1 MSEQIIESPIDGIL
15 QEDLI
20 SIAQSD
26 IPIADIAGKTVLVT
40 GATGLI
46 GSILVKAL
54 LCCNRM
60 RNANIKIKALARSE
74 KKAKSVFQRLLQL
87 DELELI
93 YADITEP
100 IEIDGEIDYIIH
112 GASVTNSKLMVTEPV
127 ETIRT
132 TMDGTYNILKLA
144 ADKKV
149 KGMVYLS
156 SMEAYGS
163 PDPTLERVTEKDLG
177 YIDCLNVRSCYSE
190 GKRMAECLCASF
202 AHEYGVPVRI
212 ARLAQTFG
220 AGVGYGETR
229 VFAQFARSYIEGKN
243 IVLHTKG
250 ESTGNYCYTADCIRA
265 LIFILIYGE
274 QGEAYTVVNPETTIT
289 IGDMACMISEMSGG
303 RIKTV
308 FDIPE
313 DALQYGYAPTV
324 KMHLSADKLMSL
336 GWKPT
341 YDLRQMYK
349 RLINSMK
356 ISKENM

>member
-20 SIAQSD
+20 SIAESD
-26 IPIADIAGKTVLVT
+26 IPLTTLAGSTILVT

-46 GSILVKAL
+46 GSILIKSL
-54 LCCNRM
+54 LCCNRLK
-60 RNANIKIKALARSE
+60 NTDIKIKALARSE
-74 KKAKSVFQRLLQL
+74 KKAKSVFGRLLTL
-87 DELELI
+87 DNLEMI
-93 YADITEP
+93 YGDITEDIVAP
-100 IEIDGEIDYIIH
+100 GKVDYIIH

-127 ETIRT
+127 DTIRT
-132 TMDGTYNILKLA
+132 TMDGTFSVLKLA
-144 ADKKV
+144 DEKKV

-156 SMEAYGS
+156 SMEAFGS
-163 PDPTLERVTEKDLG
+163 PDPSLEKVTEKDLG

-190 GKRMAECLCASF
+190 GKRMAECLCACY
-202 AHEYGVPVRI
+202 AHQYGVPVKI

-220 AGVGYGETR
+220 AGVSYNETR
-229 VFAQFARSYIEGKN
+229 VFAQFARSFIEGKN

-265 LIFILIYGE
+265 LLFILTAGNA
-274 QGEAYTVVNPETTIT
+274 GEAYTVVNPETTIT
-289 IGDMACMISEMSGG
+289 IGDMACMISDMSGG

-313 DALQYGYAPTV
+313 DALKYGYAPTV

-341 YDLRQMYK
+341 YDLQQMYK

-356 ISKENM
+356 ISKEL

>member
-1 MSEQIIESPIDGIL
+1 MNEQIIESPIDGIL

-20 SIAQSD
+20 SIAESD
-26 IPIADIAGKTVLVT
+26 LPLTTLAGSTILVT

-46 GSILVKAL
+46 GSIFIKSL
-54 LCCNRM
+54 LCCNRLK
-60 RNANIKIKALARSE
+60 NTDIKIKALARSE
-74 KKAKSVFQRLLQL
+74 KKAKSVFGRLLNL
-87 DELELI
+87 DNLEMI
-93 YADITEP
+93 YGDITE
-100 IEIDGEIDYIIH
+100 EIVVDGKVDYIIH
-112 GASVTNSKLMVTEPV
+112 GASVTNSKMMVTEPV
-127 ETIRT
+127 NTIKT
-132 TMDGTYNILKLA
+132 TMDGTYSILKLA
-144 ADKKV
+144 DEKKV

-163 PDPTLERVTEKDLG
+163 PDPSLEKVTEKDLG

-190 GKRMAECLCASF
+190 GKRMAECLCACY
-202 AHEYGVPVRI
+202 AHQYGVPVKI

-220 AGVGYGETR
+220 AGVSYNETR
-229 VFAQFARSYIEGKN
+229 VFAQFARSFIEGKN

-265 LIFILIYGE
+265 LIYILISGE
-274 QGEAYTVVNPETTIT
+274 AGEAYTVVNPETTIT
-289 IGDMACMISEMSGG
+289 IGDMACMISDMSGG

-341 YDLRQMYK
+341 YDLPQMYK

-356 ISKENM
+356 ISKE